1 MGFGGIITT
10 GISIA
15 ILLVAGYMILA
26 GLSYTLNAAIA
37 SAATVGEIKAGQMDT
52 ALAIE
57 NVTRVNE
64 TILEFNVTNTGS
76 IQIADVSGMDVLMKY
91 VDPGTGQC
99 VNAAW
104 LGYVPGSGSPVT
116 GAGQWYS
123 TGVVSPMRNTTG
135 TVMLMPGET
144 MAVRA
149 VTSAVHPADTGMV
162 QMAAPNGVYAL
173 TQFDFRI

>member
-37 SAATVGEIKAGQMDT
+37 SAATVSEIKAGQMDT
-52 ALAIE
+52 ALEIA

-64 TILEFNVTNTGS
+64 TTLEFNVTNAGNT
-76 IQIADVSGMDVLMKY
+76 QIADVSGMDVLMKY
-91 VDPGTGQC
+91 VDPVNGQC
-99 VNAAW
+99 VKAVW
-104 LGYVPGSGSPVT
+104 LGYVPGAGSPVT
-116 GAGQWYS
+116 GDGQWYS
-123 TGVVSPMRNTTG
+123 TGVISPVRSTTG

-149 VTSAVHPADTGMV
+149 VISVPHPADTGMV
-162 QMAAPNGVYAL
+162 EMAAPNGVYAM